1 MQGSEI
7 LSCAIVRWTH
17 VWGDAMLPSSVA
29 MLLYGFAGLLMLR
42 VTRRTG
48 AGDGKLWAV
57 CAALFFFQ
65 VVNTH
70 LDLHA
75 LPTAVGHC
83 LARAQGWY
91 GERGAVKLV
100 GLALIG
106 VAVVGVLAGATVVW
120 WRSIRANTLLV
131 LGVAIAFGFT
141 LIKGTA
147 VNAAE
152 AVYNQRVGPF
162 RWADLLEY
170 GGILLAMAAAAG
182 RLRTLRRAEARQARA
197 GARQTRQTGTR
208 RARDDM
214 ARDGKWR

>member
-1 MQGSEI
+1 MRESD
-7 LSCAIVRWTH
+7 LLACAIGRWTS

-29 MLLYGFAGLLMLR
+29 MLLYGAAGLLMLR
-42 VTRRTG
+42 VARRTG
-48 AGDGKLWAV
+48 AADRRLWGI

-75 LPTAVGHC
+75 VPTAIGHC

-91 GERGAVKLV
+91 HERGSVKLI

-106 VAVVGVLAGATVVW
+106 AAIAFVLVLATIAW
-120 WRSIRANTLLV
+120 WRSIRANALLV
-131 LGVAIAFGFT
+131 AGVAIAFGFT

-152 AVYNQRVGPF
+152 AVYNQRIAGF

-170 GGILLAMAAAAG
+170 SGVVLAMLAAAR
-182 RLRTLRRAEARQARA
+182 RLRTLRRARVLPGAA
-197 GARQTRQTGTR
+197 GGR
-208 RARDDM
+208 
-214 ARDGKWR
+214 